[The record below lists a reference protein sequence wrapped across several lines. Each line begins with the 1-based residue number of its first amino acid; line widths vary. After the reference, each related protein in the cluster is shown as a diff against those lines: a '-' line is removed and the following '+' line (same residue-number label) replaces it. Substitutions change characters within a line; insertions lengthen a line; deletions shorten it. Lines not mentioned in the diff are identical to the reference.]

1 LQRQWLH
8 TGANEVEGLVR
19 LRLDKFTLVVLAV
32 VGLLLLAAVVTVSRG
47 SAPSEQTYRA
57 EDAPDT
63 PVVNAFLA
71 LQQGDLAKAREQYTQ
86 AVLDRVDK
94 DAGYGPLR
102 GQGYYGDT
110 SRRLRIIETRLDPDD
125 TDRAYVT
132 AAVDNYSTGGLFNSG
147 STYSSER
154 VVEVVRE
161 DGAWKVNV
169 EEYFY

>member
-1 LQRQWLH
+1 
-8 TGANEVEGLVR
+8 VK

-32 VGLLLLAAVVTVSRG
+32 VGLLLVAAVVTVSRTNT
-47 SAPSEQTYRA
+47 PPEQQEYRTDDSPEA
-57 EDAPDT
+57 

-71 LQQGDLAKAREQYTQ
+71 FQQGDLAEARRQYTQ
-86 AVLDRVDK
+86 AVLDRVET

-102 GQGYYGDT
+102 GQGYYAEP
-110 SRRLRIIETRLDPDD
+110 SRRLRITETRIDPDNA
-125 TDRAYVT
+125 DRAYVT

-147 STYSSER
+147 STYTSER

-161 DGAWKVNV
+161 DGAWKINV